1 MRSKKTLW
9 GPRLCWLLY
18 YQTSE
23 GCLPWRVFVE
33 PPFKSLVVLFNCS
46 CCFYYY
52 FKWRVVSLFVSNLS
66 WNHWNNKDKWILV
79 FWSDLCNSLSTWQ
92 NRLFVWFKCVCVSWA
107 TVTSKRD
114 ASHTADNRW
123 VQRVQNRHW
132 YTDPISI
139 CFVFSRLSPLSSGNV
154 LHSCLTTHRVSI
166 VTVGLKRQLA
176 FLSSLSSPLKTAH
189 SWPRRQPETIMAL
202 LGCASSL
209 LWFHDFQ

>member
-1 MRSKKTLW
+1 MNSSERRGTMRSKKTLW

-92 NRLFVWFKCVCVSWA
+92 NRLFVWFKCVCVLGYC
-107 TVTSKRD
+107 D
-114 ASHTADNRW
+114 
-123 VQRVQNRHW
+123 VQAW
-132 YTDPISI
+132 CISYRRQQVSSTCPKSTLI
-139 CFVFSRLSPLSSGNV
+139 HRPNIHLLCVLSS
-154 LHSCLTTHRVSI
+154 
-166 VTVGLKRQLA
+166 
-176 FLSSLSSPLKTAH
+176 FP
-189 SWPRRQPETIMAL
+189 PEL
-202 LGCASSL
+202 R
-209 LWFHDFQ
+209 